1 MDGFSWNRER
11 PGDEIHWLK
20 CTRDK
25 QNLAWRNSWRFAT
38 PPLVFPRSDVWG
50 TSAEIPYSHPHST
63 LTKFSH
69 HIWVVLLI
77 GLACEQALRGALAA
91 RRPGEL
97 ARRLDWSCREG
108 NLLQPLKST
117 TQIWVITH
125 HQYGN
130 FCAPSL
136 LTRHLEKPV
145 VATQNVGCLSVLL
158 TEPGRSGRSI

>member
-1 MDGFSWNRER
+1 MSEER
-11 PGDEIHWLK
+11 AQKFHTL
-20 CTRDK
+20 
-25 QNLAWRNSWRFAT
+25 T
-38 PPLVFPRSDVWG
+38 PTLSYF
-50 TSAEIPYSHPHST
+50 T